1 MKSVAHAYVSR
12 REVSV
17 QESCYLSMP
26 ELWLRKVYP
35 GVTFANTNV
44 PEKRFRMCLSENEI
58 NELPEDST
66 AIFKKNMLDRYCD
79 RPSDLSGIY
88 RSVAK
93 MCYAEFL
100 RFYSVVYD
108 ENNENDC
115 QPNQL
120 EDELI
125 EANHATVNGYPKVVR
140 LKTMKGKL
148 RCRKV
153 PLVLRLYEPNRNKH
167 PEDYAHHLL
176 MLYLPFHD
184 EKELLS
190 EEYNTYAAK
199 LLEPGVI
206 ETIEANRA
214 LIEPYAGL
222 VNDALER
229 FRNDIILNI
238 NDFEQ
243 QENDETNA
251 ELQND
256 VTNNDESED
265 ENTEDTGQLRAT
277 IPMESILL
285 PDDEINARVRSLN
298 QQQREVFD
306 VIHKWGRDFVK
317 NLSSKVARNIEP
329 FHIFLTGGGGV
340 GKSLLLTTIYHS
352 LSKLLMY
359 RGGEPTKERI
369 LVLAPTAVAAITVN
383 GTTIHTG
390 LIIPTQ
396 KLFPLNSSSK
406 QNLQKKLSCVEVI
419 MTDEISMVPSRL
431 FRSID
436 ARLREIFGVD
446 RPFGGKSVLLCGD
459 LYQLPPI
466 FKDPIYKVD
475 CSTIQAIIGFELW
488 RSFQMAELTEVMRQR
503 DDIDFVDLLNQ
514 VRVGELDEEKEELLK
529 SRFIS
534 KDSPDYPADTT
545 HIFAEN
551 KLVDAYNLKMLDRP
565 PSQKHLIYC
574 DDERPKQLEET
585 DYLEFVSNAKVGETG
600 GLARL
605 IELKEG
611 ARVLISKNIDIID
624 RLVNGQVGTV
634 MKFKFDNSNK
644 ITGIYVKLDD
654 SKAGK
659 KGTNLDHL
667 CRENNWVLIERAE
680 TTFDAKK
687 GRRKRG
693 RKKKE

>member
-1 MKSVAHAYVSR
+1 
-12 REVSV
+12 
-17 QESCYLSMP
+17 
-26 ELWLRKVYP
+26 
-35 GVTFANTNV
+35 
-44 PEKRFRMCLSENEI
+44 
-58 NELPEDST
+58 
-66 AIFKKNMLDRYCD
+66 
-79 RPSDLSGIY
+79 
-88 RSVAK
+88 

-100 RFYSVVYD
+100 RYYSVVYE

-125 EANHATVNGYPKVVR
+125 EANHQTVNGYPKVIR

-148 RCRKV
+148 KCRKV
-153 PLVLRLYEPNRNKH
+153 PLVLRLHEPNRNKH

-190 EEYNTYAAK
+190 VEHHTYAAK
-199 LLEPGVI
+199 LSEPGVI
-206 ETIEANRA
+206 DTIAENRA

-229 FRNDIILNI
+229 FRADLILNM

-251 ELQND
+251 ELHND
-256 VTNNDESED
+256 FADDGESED
-265 ENTEDTGQLRAT
+265 ENDDDDTSQLRAT

-285 PDDEINARVRSLN
+285 PDVEINARIRSLN

-317 NLSSKVARNIEP
+317 NLSSKVSRNIEP

-340 GKSLLLTTIYHS
+340 GKSHLLTTIYHS

-369 LVLAPTAVAAITVN
+369 LVLAPTGVAAINVN

-406 QNLQKKLSCVEVI
+406 QNLQNKLSCIEVI
-419 MTDEISMVPSRL
+419 MIDEISMVPSRL
-431 FRSID
+431 FRNID
-436 ARLREIFGVD
+436 SRLREIFGVEK
-446 RPFGGKSVLLCGD
+446 PFGGKSVLVCGD

-466 FKDPIYKVD
+466 YKDPIYQVD
-475 CSTIQAIIGFELW
+475 CSSIQTLIGFELW

-514 VRVGELDEEKEELLK
+514 VRLGQLDEEKEKLLK

-534 KDSPDYPADTT
+534 KDSPDYPANTT

-551 KLVDAYNLKMLDRP
+551 KPVEAYNLQMLDKLP
-565 PSQKHLIYC
+565 GQKHLIYSE
-574 DDERPKQLEET
+574 DEIPKHLNDGDKYFIET
-585 DYLEFVSNAKVGETG
+585 TRAGETG
-600 GLARL
+600 GLARV

-611 ARVLISKNIDIID
+611 ARVSISKNIDIVD

-634 MKFKFDNSNK
+634 KRFKVDCNNK
-644 ITGIYVKLDD
+644 VSGIYVKLDD
-654 SKAGK
+654 EKAGK
-659 KGTNLDHL
+659 KGANSDNV

-680 TTFDAKK
+680 TSFDP
-687 GRRKRG
+687 RKRN
-693 RKKKE
+693 RKNNKNSLVVRRTQFPLLLSYACTSHTSKNLNISLLNIRSMSKHCIDIKIQKIS